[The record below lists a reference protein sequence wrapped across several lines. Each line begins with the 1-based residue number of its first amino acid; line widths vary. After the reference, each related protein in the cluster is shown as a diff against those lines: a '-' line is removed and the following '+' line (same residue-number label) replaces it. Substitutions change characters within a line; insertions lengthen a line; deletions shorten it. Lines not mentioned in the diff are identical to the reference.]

1 MNENQFNKVA
11 WFEIGSSNT
20 EETQQF
26 FNNVLGWDYKTNN
39 NLNGINYGRLQESSE
54 HHMLLKD
61 FSR

>member
-26 FNNVLGWDYKTNN
+26 LAGTIKRIIT
-39 NLNGINYGRLQESSE
+39 
-54 HHMLLKD
+54 
-61 FSR
+61 